1 MGLFTLNRSI
11 LYGLGPFFCHPLKPL
26 LCSLFGD
33 GYQSGYIHFRRDHSK
48 ADNLV
53 LHVVCLVFQLLS
65 NFALLG
71 KLDDIFISQYSSD
84 AASDNLI
91 LGRFIPIG
99 VGCTKV
105 NLSTTTAACWI
116 FFLSFSGAP
125 RLCTTL
131 SSVSIISALLI
142 ISTQEN
148 YEHVQWLISNIQAV
162 AVVTFLLV
170 MFIMSG
176 LSKLA
181 LKSAAVWI
189 VWLFLWEY
197 LGRFGGEN
205 LIDFAY
211 TSLVYRVLVVVLMVI
226 PALLNNPVAPVVLV
240 GALSLNAFSILCEGD
255 HSILSLWAMAYVAML
270 LQNTAHDVSSQRA
283 TLRKLQVD
291 ASGDEKT
298 RFEWSHVTY
307 FPDLL
312 FHSCYQSVSGNF
324 NAADVPSALKKES
337 KDE

>member
-1 MGLFTLNRSI
+1 MDPTQTI
-11 LYGLGPFFCHPLKPL
+11 
-26 LCSLFGD
+26 
-33 GYQSGYIHFRRDHSK
+33 
-48 ADNLV
+48 
-53 LHVVCLVFQLLS
+53 
-65 NFALLG
+65 
-71 KLDDIFISQYSSD
+71 
-84 AASDNLI
+84 I
-91 LGRFIPIG
+91 LGVIVFILMI
-99 VGCTKV
+99 
-105 NLSTTTAACWI
+105 
-116 FFLSFSGAP
+116 
-125 RLCTTL
+125 
-131 SSVSIISALLI
+131 
-142 ISTQEN
+142 
-148 YEHVQWLISNIQAV
+148 V
-162 AVVTFLLV
+162 A
-170 MFIMSG
+170 
-176 LSKLA
+176 
-181 LKSAAVWI
+181 
-189 VWLFLWEY
+189 
-197 LGRFGGEN
+197 
-205 LIDFAY
+205 
-211 TSLVYRVLVVVLMVI
+211 LVVVLMVI